1 MTTTE
6 EPVTPP
12 TSGSLMPTLAGE
24 YYVSPEVFA
33 AEQDRIFEQ
42 MWFCAVR
49 AADLAEPGAFRK
61 VQIGRE
67 SVLVVRGRDG
77 ALNAFLNV
85 CRHRGAMICT
95 EDTGVVK
102 RHLKCPYH
110 AWTYGLDGKL
120 FAAPNLGTLTDAN
133 GERIDRVEYGLI
145 KVALREWLGYV
156 WVCLADEPPSFET
169 DVVGAVTARLG
180 DAAAV
185 ENYAVS
191 ELTVGRRIVYDVAAN
206 WKLIIENFME
216 CYHCATIH
224 PELTEVLPE
233 FADGLAAQYFVGH
246 GALFGEQVQGFTI
259 DGSAGLSQ
267 IPGVSADQDRRY
279 YAITIRP
286 NVFVNLVPDHVII
299 HRMYPMAADRTVIEC
314 DWLYLPEVV
323 EQDMDLK
330 RSVEL
335 FHRVNMQDFDAC
347 ERTQPAMASRGY
359 RAGGVLV
366 PSEHHIGEFHDWLTA
381 RLA

>member
-12 TSGSLMPTLAGE
+12 ASGSLMPTLSGD
-24 YYVSPEVFA
+24 YYWSADVFA
-33 AEQDRIFEQ
+33 AEQERVFEQ

-49 AADLAEPGAFRK
+49 GADLAEPGAFRR
-61 VQIGRE
+61 VQVGRE
-67 SVLVVRGRDG
+67 SVLVVRGKDG

-85 CRHRGAMICT
+85 CRHRGALICT
-95 EDTGVVK
+95 EESGTVK

-120 FAAPNLGTLTDAN
+120 FAAPNLGSLTDADGN
-133 GERIDRVEYGLI
+133 RIDRVEYGLI
-145 KVALREWLGYV
+145 KVALREWLGYA

-180 DAAAV
+180 DADAV
-185 ENYAVS
+185 ERYGVS
-191 ELTVGRRIVYDVAAN
+191 DLAVGRRIVYDVAAN

-259 DGSAGLSQ
+259 DGSAGVSP
-267 IPGVSADQDRRY
+267 IPGVTPDQDRRY
-279 YAITIRP
+279 YAITVRP

-299 HRMYPMAADRTVIEC
+299 HRMYPMAADRTVVEC

-347 ERTQPAMASRGY
+347 ERTQPAMSSRGY

-366 PSEHHIGEFHDWLTA
+366 PSEHHIGEFHEWLIA
-381 RLA
+381 RLS